1 MPGKLKNKIEPMIL
15 QCGKCKT
22 KVNVVIEN
30 EAIQK
35 PVFTCPACKTVNKI
49 VLPETETVTPEENNP
64 AGWLLYSAATGETK
78 TYILKAGTNT
88 IGRKTENNTATV
100 LLEVDDKTISR
111 SHITIEIAVNK
122 AGFFEYLV
130 FDNNS
135 ANGTYINNEPLKP
148 GNELYLNNEDI
159 IQLGLTKITL
169 KTPYPSAT
177 KEEES
182 KTILNNEE
190 QKTIIV

>member
-1 MPGKLKNKIEPMIL
+1 MIL

-30 EAIQK
+30 ETIQK
-35 PVFTCPACKTVNKI
+35 PVFTCPTCKTVNKI
-49 VLPETETVTPEENNP
+49 VLPETEKVIPEENNP
-64 AGWLLYSAATGETK
+64 AGWLLYTTANGETK

-88 IGRKTENNTATV
+88 VGRKTENNTASI

-111 SHITIEIAVNK
+111 SHITIEISISK
-122 AGFFEYLV
+122 AGFFEYLI

-135 ANGTYINNEPLKP
+135 ANGTYINNELLKP
-148 GNELYLNNEDI
+148 GNQLYLNNEDV
-159 IQLGLTKITL
+159 IQLGLTKIIL

-190 QKTIIV
+190 QKTIII